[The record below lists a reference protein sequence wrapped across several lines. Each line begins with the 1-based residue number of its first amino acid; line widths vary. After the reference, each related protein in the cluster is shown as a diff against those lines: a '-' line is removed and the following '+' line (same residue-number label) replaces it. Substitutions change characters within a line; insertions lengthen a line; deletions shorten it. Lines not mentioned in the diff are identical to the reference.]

1 MVDHDEE
8 SDGERERGKSREI
21 CEKME
26 GEIRLSRVIERA
38 GSRWGRSSSLKSTLD
53 VSHDVN
59 ASTSGTTMVPDEVDV
74 NSLSRRVD
82 DSEHTGEVYAS
93 H

>member
-1 MVDHDEE
+1 M
-8 SDGERERGKSREI
+8 GRGREGRVVRSARRW
-21 CEKME
+21 E

-38 GSRWGRSSSLKSTLD
+38 GSRWGRSLSLKSTLD

-59 ASTSGTTMVPDEVDV
+59 ASTSGSTMVPDEVDV